1 MTDPTPLDFT
11 GERFT
16 PECVREIWYEH
27 WHRYAWALPLAAG
40 RRVLDAAC
48 GEGYG
53 SALLARSAASVLGLD
68 VDAATVGHAS
78 RRYAGQPGLAFRH
91 GSVTAIDAPDGAFD
105 LVVSFETI
113 EHLVEQDAMLDE
125 FRRVLAPDGVL
136 LLSSPDKVAYNAQAA
151 APNPYHVRELDR
163 GELLALLRPRFA
175 AVELYGQR
183 LGFHSLLWS
192 LPPAPGADPGSAS
205 APAGPAQWL
214 RMDAA
219 TGAIGPGPDPD
230 PVYFLAVCARSDQA
244 LPALPGLSVFA
255 DQQASIWSHYNAE
268 IARLI
273 RADHRLVALEREL
286 ADLRARLSARP

>member
-48 GEGYG
+48 GEGDG
-53 SALLARSAASVLGLD
+53 SALLARSAASVVGLD
-68 VDAATVGHAS
+68 VDPAAVGHAR
-78 RRYAGQPGLAFRH
+78 RRYAGQPGLEFRL
-91 GSVTAIDAPDGAFD
+91 GSVTAIEAPDAAFD

-113 EHLVEQDAMLDE
+113 EHLTGQAAMLDE

-136 LLSSPDKVAYNAQAA
+136 LLSSPDRVAYNAQAA
-151 APNPYHVRELDR
+151 EPNPFHVRELDR
-163 GELLALLRPRFA
+163 DELLALLQPRFA

-183 LGFHSLLWS
+183 LGVHSLLWS
-192 LPPAPGADPGSAS
+192 LAAADGADRPG
-205 APAGPAQWL
+205 QWL

-219 TGAIGPGPDPD
+219 TGAISQVPDPA
-230 PVYFLAVCARSDQA
+230 PVYFLAVCAGSAGA

-273 RADHRLVALEREL
+273 RADHRLIALEREL
-286 ADLRARLSARP
+286 ADLRARLAARP

>member
-53 SALLARSAASVLGLD
+53 SALLARSAASVVGLD
-68 VDAATVGHAS
+68 VDAATIGHAS
-78 RRYAGQPGLAFRH
+78 RRYAGQPGLQFRH
-91 GSVTAIDAPDGAFD
+91 GSVTAIDAPDASFD

-113 EHLVEQDAMLDE
+113 EHLLEQAAMLDE

-136 LLSSPDKVAYNAQAA
+136 LLSSPDRVAYNAQSAE
-151 APNPYHVRELDR
+151 PNPFHVRELDR
-163 GELLALLRPRFA
+163 DELVGLLRPRFP
-175 AVELYGQR
+175 AVALYGQR
-183 LGFHSLLWS
+183 LGFHSLLWP
-192 LPPAPGADPGSAS
+192 LPAEAGAPAGSG
-205 APAGPAQWL
+205 PAGPAQWL
-214 RMDAA
+214 RMDAGS
-219 TGAIGPGPDPD
+219 GAVDRGPDPA
-230 PVYFLAVCARSDQA
+230 PVYYLAACAASGDA
-244 LPALPGLSVFA
+244 LPDLPGLSVFA
-255 DQQASIWSHYNAE
+255 DQQASMYSHYNAE

-273 RADHRLVALEREL
+273 WADHRLIALEREL
-286 ADLRARLSARP
+286 ADLRARLAGRP

>member
-53 SALLARSAASVLGLD
+53 SALLSRSAASVVGLD
-68 VDAATVGHAS
+68 ADADTVGHAA
-78 RRYAGQPGLAFRH
+78 RRYAGRPGLSFRH
-91 GSVTAIDAPDGAFD
+91 GSVTAIDAADASFD

-113 EHLVEQDAMLDE
+113 EHLLEQSAMLDE

-136 LLSSPDKVAYNAQAA
+136 LLSSPDRIAYNAQAA
-151 APNPYHVRELDR
+151 EPNPYHVRELDR
-163 GELLALLRPRFA
+163 DELLGLLRPRFA
-175 AVELYGQR
+175 AIELYGQR

-192 LPPAPGADPGSAS
+192 LAGDGSDAAAAGPG
-205 APAGPAQWL
+205 GPAQWL
-214 RMDAA
+214 RMDA
-219 TGAIGPGPDPD
+219 GSGDLGHGPDPA
-230 PVYFLAVCARSDQA
+230 PVYYVAVCAASAGA

-255 DQQASIWSHYNAE
+255 DQQASIYSHYNAE

-273 RADHRLVALEREL
+273 RADHRLVALEHEL
-286 ADLRARLSARP
+286 ADLRARLAARP